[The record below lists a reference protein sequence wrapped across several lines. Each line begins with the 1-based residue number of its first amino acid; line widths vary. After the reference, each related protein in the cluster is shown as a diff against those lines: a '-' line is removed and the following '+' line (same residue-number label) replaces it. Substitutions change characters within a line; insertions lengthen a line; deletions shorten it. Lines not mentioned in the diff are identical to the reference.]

1 MYRIPKFKIFIIFG
15 PVISLYAHGLRFFY
29 TLCIQNDEPLFKRM
43 MLASNAQKVFTA
55 VYMQCLSESEITANI
70 YNYKCASGCLFREKL
85 NKIATATFNIKAKNF
100 VREENDKIH
109 EAKSKKR
116 LSNPKSSAAA
126 RKIKKL
132 SG

>member
-1 MYRIPKFKIFIIFG
+1 
-15 PVISLYAHGLRFFY
+15 
-29 TLCIQNDEPLFKRM
+29 M